1 MARRTPSNTCEPA
14 GVRCGAHPS
23 VHRGWESA
31 GGGGQDLNQQ
41 YLLLVQRGRWELRL
55 HQRNLRAPLALS
67 LTLAPSPALALVL
80 ELTMEAHM
88 MATPSASS
96 WPSPAEASAV
106 PSAMPHTEPTRRG
119 EERSRPARNRVTMVM
134 MGVKAW

>member
-1 MARRTPSNTCEPA
+1 
-14 GVRCGAHPS
+14 
-23 VHRGWESA
+23 
-31 GGGGQDLNQQ
+31 
-41 YLLLVQRGRWELRL
+41 
-55 HQRNLRAPLALS
+55 
-67 LTLAPSPALALVL
+67 
-80 ELTMEAHM
+80 M